1 MTTPEDF
8 NTFLD
13 DYEEKI
19 KEYHQRKNE
28 FTIGLLALMDNVI
41 KDFLITIEKC
51 ETDEQ
56 REELAEKTFG
66 TNAERAL
73 EILQKASAILKE
85 SHNDD
90 AIAEIKTKLG
100 ELLQKDKFPDL
111 RKLYNIESATP
122 SNIPMAVPESGSQ
135 SVPEQNPSSGS
146 QSVPQSKPKSRLSS
160 LFNFFKQTSEPQ
172 NAVPIV
178 NTGGQQHGE
187 RYTGYG
193 GGRKKT
199 KKHRKQKS
207 HKKRTLHK

>member
-111 RKLYNIESATP
+111 RKLSDIQSA
-122 SNIPMAVPESGSQ
+122 SNIPDAVPETVIPAPEPPLEPQSG
-135 SVPEQNPSSGS
+135 PSSWWNKLKNITKL
-146 QSVPQSKPKSRLSS
+146 KP
-160 LFNFFKQTSEPQ
+160 TT
-172 NAVPIV
+172 AVPIV
-178 NTGGQQHGE
+178 STGQQDGE
-187 RYTGYG
+187 VYR